1 MAGPNDFTGQNI
13 QDTYQRVLQI
23 SSSGQITDGT
33 GSLVSIS
40 ANTATTASYALFAVS
55 ASHEITFEISSSHA
69 INADTASFAIGYVKN
84 TQTGSFVTNP
94 QTASFAITG
103 SDVIFRDITASDI
116 SASGNIT
123 ADQIKAASF
132 RALDSSLIA
141 YMPTSTIVFGNDSDP
156 IKIDGNGLD
165 ISTGAITTDDTFTST
180 NYISSSGNIIANN
193 LIGTIDGGK
202 F

>member
-55 ASHEITFEISSSHA
+55 ASHEITFELSSSHA
-69 INADTASFAIGYVKN
+69 ISANTASFA
-84 TQTGSFVTNP
+84 TNF
-94 QTASFAITG
+94 TASG
-103 SDVIFRDITASDI
+103 NI

-123 ADQIKAASF
+123 ADNILANAGINSNGNIVVQQPGQNNFVLINKLGHITASGHIS
-132 RALDSSLIA
+132 ASG
-141 YMPTSTIVFGNDSDP
+141 TIDANRIDIQNKRIVYTDPNIEFKDTGLEIGGNVTAS
-156 IKIDGNGLD
+156 GD
-165 ISTGAITTDDTFTST
+165 ISA
-180 NYISSSGNIIANN
+180 SGNVIANN
-193 LIGTIDGGK
+193 FIGTINGGK